1 MRVFLK
7 TVVGIFAIIS
17 LIALMIL
24 STATFLFLDPNFYI
38 TSLAKPGVYANIQ
51 KGLKT
56 SARESLREQFSK
68 QGVAYEDL
76 SVGQRQ
82 LVDDQI
88 DKILFPINEANVR
101 DLSEKNIVNFFDYV
115 NGNSERLTVYLPLDK
130 WGLSSEAAQQIP
142 DYLKTTNID
151 ILKISQENPQAN
163 INSKQIIALH
173 NLGGKIR
180 LYWLVAL
187 GLTIFLFLIHL
198 ILGDSQFRFVKS
210 GRLVTGGGITILFL
224 AWVIKIFQ
232 NTFGQNIAVRSEAID
247 ILAGTILSAL
257 LENVYR
263 FWIISA
269 VVFIIFG
276 LLMFNI
282 KRNKAKNTL

>member
-7 TVVGIFAIIS
+7 TLVGFFAIIS

-24 STATFLFLDPNFYI
+24 STATFLFLKPNFYI

-56 SARESLREQFSK
+56 SARDSLREQFSQ
-68 QGVAYEDL
+68 QGTAYENL

-82 LVDDQI
+82 LVDAQI
-88 DKILFPINEANVR
+88 DKILSPINEVNIR

-115 NGNSERLTVYLPLDK
+115 NGNSERLIIYLPLDE
-130 WGLSSEAAQQIP
+130 WGLASEAIQQIP

-151 ILKISQENPQAN
+151 VLKISEENPQAN
-163 INSKQIIALH
+163 INSNQIIALH
-173 NLGGKIR
+173 NLGGKIK

-187 GLTIFLFLIHL
+187 GLTIFLFLVHL
-198 ILGDSQFRFVKS
+198 ILGDPQFRFVKT
-210 GRLVTGGGITILFL
+210 GRLVTGGGIAILFL

-257 LENVYR
+257 LENVYKL
-263 FWIISA
+263 WIVSA
-269 VVFIIFG
+269 VVLIVLG

-282 KRNKAKNTL
+282 KRSKVNK